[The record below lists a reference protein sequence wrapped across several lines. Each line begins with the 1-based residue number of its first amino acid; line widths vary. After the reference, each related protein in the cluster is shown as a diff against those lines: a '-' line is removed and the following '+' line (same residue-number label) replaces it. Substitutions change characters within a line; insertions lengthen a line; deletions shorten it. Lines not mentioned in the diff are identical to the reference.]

1 MAGWNLKAGTITKY
15 DVSEDEMWSLFN
27 FVFSESSM
35 KKTSYKFGLIK
46 SILDNMLNGEETPMG
61 VFFPYEKIF
70 YKFSENYWN
79 LVVKYNLRQMIY
91 GTNAELS
98 KIEIILREF
107 VETDKILGFIDFDSI
122 EETKKKSIVKKVTYE
137 CKKNVIGALYN
148 DFEGKVYSFDLKVDG
163 ITISYT
169 AFHFMLKYKT
179 ALEKLNYYAWARF
192 LEKTNSDNV
201 LVRVVDKLELA
212 TPRREN
218 LSVYRNIL
226 RKEFEYNNCFYCG
239 KKLENN
245 VHVDHFI
252 PWSFIKDDKIW
263 NFVLACPSCN
273 EKKNNRLPGIPYLE
287 KIIERNNIIKDSQS
301 NIIQTEFANYSED
314 LITRMCN
321 YAKLSGMKEFNFL

>member
-1 MAGWNLKAGTITKY
+1 MPGWNLKSGTITKY
-15 DVSEDEMWSLFN
+15 DVGEDEMWSLFN
-27 FVFSESSM
+27 FVFSEASA
-35 KKTSYKFGLIK
+35 KKTTYKFGLIK
-46 SILDNMLNGEETPMG
+46 SILDNILNGEETPLG
-61 VFFPYEKIF
+61 IFITYEKIF
-70 YKFSENYWN
+70 SKFAENYWN

-91 GTNAELS
+91 GSNAEFS
-98 KIEIILREF
+98 KIETILRNS
-107 VETDKILGFIDFDSI
+107 VESDKILGFIDFDSI
-122 EETKKKSIVKKVTYE
+122 EINKKKSIVKKVTDE

-148 DFEGKVYSFDLKVDG
+148 DFEGKLYAFDLKVDG
-163 ITISYT
+163 ITLSYT
-169 AFHFMLKYKT
+169 AFHFILKYKMT
-179 ALEKLNYYAWARF
+179 LERLNYYAWARF

-218 LSVYRNIL
+218 LSIYRNIL

-239 KKLENN
+239 KKLNDN
-245 VHVDHFI
+245 IHVDHFI

-263 NFVLACPSCN
+263 NFVLACPTCN

-287 KIIERNNIIKDSQS
+287 RIIERNNIIKDSRS
-301 NIIQTEFANYSED
+301 EIIQAEFANYSED